1 MWKRFLSTCF
11 VLLTFIT
18 ALNAQD
24 SIRTAVL
31 SSAFSDIPGTPRVVN
46 NEPGRFWVVVWRQNG
61 VPASI
66 QSRIMRS
73 DGTLGTVKALVS
85 SPSNSLRSFDLAYS
99 RQTENYLLAYE
110 FQDGLYV
117 QSFNENFV
125 RQGVAVAIQKGVH
138 QTQPRFLISSA
149 SKRIFLFWM
158 TAQQIRRIELA
169 PNGKPLSTIQNLITA
184 QSATTFESFSVAE
197 IPANGIQYVVLNQS
211 LQTGGTKILGTGFHL
226 DGTRTNQTPFVL
238 QQSTTKITSNP
249 DVSFSPEG
257 KGIAVWHFGGQ
268 VRYRFLSLQ
277 GNPSAPVKFFADTAD
292 VNSNPVTA
300 FDSKKELF
308 AEAWTKGAGV
318 FASAIDP
325 LYATQDS
332 EFKSI
337 ASANGL
343 ALNADLSFDHATAK
357 SLLAWEEQNGSTFR
371 IRATLFQIHSEEF
384 SVQGTVVLRKDYK
397 PPLQLKGKKYLYKFH
412 VRSGSKL
419 YRAYVT
425 PESKIIG
432 TLPKAGNQVRMIYEP
447 FRGKYRG
454 YVERIEIVTGAFEPA
469 LQHESH
475 HF

>member
-1 MWKRFLSTCF
+1 MWKLFLSTCF
-11 VLLTFIT
+11 VVLTFIIS
-18 ALNAQD
+18 LNAQD

-61 VPASI
+61 TPASI

-73 DGTLGTVKALVS
+73 DGTLGTVKTLVS
-85 SPSNSLRSFDLAYS
+85 SPSNSVRSFDLVYS
-99 RQTENYLLAYE
+99 RPTQNYLLAYE
-110 FQDGLYV
+110 FQDGVYV
-117 QSFNENFV
+117 QSFNKNFV
-125 RQGVAVAIQKGVH
+125 RQGVAASIQKGVH
-138 QTQPRFLISSA
+138 ETQPRFVISSA

-158 TAQQIRRIELA
+158 TSQQIRRIELA
-169 PNGKPLSTIQNLITA
+169 PNGRPLSGIQNLISA
-184 QSATTFESFSVAE
+184 QTATTFESFSVAE
-197 IPANGIQYVVLNQS
+197 IPANGTQYVVLNQS
-211 LQTGGTKILGTGFHL
+211 TQTGGTQILGVGFHL
-226 DGTRTNQTPFVL
+226 DGTRMNENPYVL
-238 QQSTTKITSNP
+238 EQFASKITSNP

-257 KGIAVWHFGGQ
+257 KGMAVWHSGGQ

-292 VNSNPVTA
+292 MNSNPVTA
-300 FDSKKELF
+300 FDSKKEVF
-308 AEAWTKGAGV
+308 TEAWTKGAGV

-325 LYATQDS
+325 LHATQDS

-343 ALNADLSFDHATAK
+343 ALNADLSFDRATAK
-357 SLLAWEEQNGSTFR
+357 SLLAWEEQNGNTFR

-397 PPLQLKGKKYLYKFH
+397 PPLQLNGKKYLYKFH
-412 VRSGSKL
+412 VRSGGKL

-425 PESKIIG
+425 PESEIIG
-432 TLPKAGNQVRMIYEP
+432 NLPKAGNQIRMIYEP

-454 YVERIEIVTGAFEPA
+454 YVERIQVLSSAA
-469 LQHESH
+469 RLYSY
-475 HF
+475 

>member
-11 VLLTFIT
+11 VLVTFIT
-18 ALNAQD
+18 VLNAQD

-61 VPASI
+61 APASI

-73 DGTLGTVKALVS
+73 DGTLGTVKTLVS

-99 RQTENYLLAYE
+99 RPTENYLLAYE
-110 FQDGLYV
+110 QQDGLYV
-117 QSFNENFV
+117 QSFNKNFV
-125 RQGVAVAIQKGVH
+125 RQGAAIAIQKGIH
-138 QTQPRFLISSA
+138 ETQARFLISSS

-158 TAQQIRRIELA
+158 TALQIRRIELA
-169 PNGKPLSTIQNLITA
+169 PSGRPLSAIQNLITT
-184 QSATTFESFSVAE
+184 QTATTFESFSVAE
-197 IPANGIQYVVLNQS
+197 NPASGFQYAILNQS
-211 LQTGGTKILGTGFHL
+211 AQSGGTKILGIGFHL
-226 DGTRTNQTPFVL
+226 DGTRVNQVPFVL
-238 QQSTTKITSNP
+238 QQSATKITSNP

-257 KGIAVWHFGGQ
+257 KGLGAWHSDGQ
-268 VRYRFLSLQ
+268 VRYRFLSSQ
-277 GNPSAPVKFFADTAD
+277 GNPSSPAKFFGDTAD
-292 VNSNPVTA
+292 VNSNPVST
-300 FDSKKELF
+300 FDSKKEVF
-308 AEAWTKGAGV
+308 VEAWTKGAAV

-337 ASANGL
+337 ASASGM
-343 ALNADLSFDHATAK
+343 ALNSDLSFDRATGK
-357 SLLAWEEQNGSTFR
+357 SLIAWEEQTGNTFR
-371 IRATLFQIHSEEF
+371 VHATLFQIHSEEF
-384 SVQGTVVLRKDYK
+384 AVQGTVVLRKDYK
-397 PPLQLKGKKYLYKFH
+397 PPLQLNGKKYLYKFH
-412 VRSGSKL
+412 VKSGGKL

-425 PESKIIG
+425 PESEIVG
-432 TLPKAGNQVRMIYEP
+432 NLPKAGNQVRMIYEP

-454 YVERIEIVTGAFEPA
+454 YVERIEIVTAAFEPA